1 MKHISWFDFRSI
13 KQKILFFGGF
23 ALLLVAACIIGYAAF
38 ALNSEAMNAAHDEM
52 NSIAE
57 REAAYIGKVLEEP
70 YFTASSTASGLVGI
84 REKNS
89 HFARTDVISLLEG
102 ILQDHP
108 LYNGI
113 YTIWEP
119 GIFDGLDEQYKLRE
133 GYDKTGR
140 LRVY

>member
-70 YFTASSTASGLVGI
+70 YFYCLKYCI
-84 REKNS
+84 RSCRDTGEELS
-89 HFARTDVISLLEG
+89 FCQDRCDLLIG
-102 ILQDHP
+102 GHIKGSPAL
-108 LYNGI
+108 
-113 YTIWEP
+113 
-119 GIFDGLDEQYKLRE
+119 
-133 GYDKTGR
+133 
-140 LRVY
+140 